1 MSKSYKKKYQTKS
14 PEEKKEAVQA
24 LTKKMEKNVEGYFRT
39 PGDLKEY
46 LTFMAKFYHYSP
58 SNISLIQSQFQGASA
73 VGSFSFWKEKGF
85 PVKKG
90 EKGIKILV
98 PNRTVAKFKDKD
110 GTWKSVTKA
119 SEQEK
124 KQIESKSV
132 EVKPGRLYFAIGHVF
147 DVSQTNAK
155 AEDLPRIFPN
165 RWLEGSVTDYQSLYK
180 GMEAIAEKNDV
191 KIIAPKSELGVVKGV
206 SYPVTK
212 EVALNPRNSELQN
225 VKTLLHEL
233 AHAKLHTAE
242 TRMNYTAPE
251 KEFQAEMTAYAVSS
265 YFGIDTGEY
274 SLGYLASWTQGKEMK
289 DKTKLLKEVHETS
302 IEFIET
308 IENTLEKEK
317 EKTNEKGVDNMSK
330 QVSEYERDNFEILT
344 GIQQDVQRN
353 INEKL
358 GLNFERQWENYEIQ
372 LSEDGRIIEGIYPN
386 MRLTVG
392 EMHAIV
398 NQYGTETEK
407 QSINKITKTLEF
419 FHEMDEYEY
428 PELVNK
434 EVLKTPIAKV
444 TSNSRGDMNVECL
457 SGRIEDK
464 RGLFNFDNAINQT
477 VNQINHSIAESHKD
491 IMTTR
496 NEEQD
501 GKNKEKEHVV
511 TVEILDKDIKDGEI
525 AKLHMVDAETK
536 EVYHMAIYDPGV
548 LDRDEFYNGERDVSN
563 IEHIFKG
570 DVYEKV
576 KDTLLDRNE
585 SQSFTVREEDML
597 IPLSELEQDDR
608 YAILFNTEKYE
619 AAKIKENER
628 QNENREQNESEKN
641 ILLVEYMSLSNTTQE
656 LVSVAELREQA
667 DKNRAFEPVEGAE
680 KLSDKEFIEAFN
692 EANQEKYAALNQNEI
707 SRPTMLVQW
716 SDNETFKN
724 NQLIPFGEANEKMA
738 EVISSIEKAREEAKE
753 RGQTIPYDQARYHIA
768 IPKEVDRE
776 FGRMELV
783 SMDRMNMG
791 DGDYKTPYEQVLN
804 EKRYLSDEVK
814 QALRDEVMNHRNN
827 KEIPMEKTQESTL
840 EKSKEIPNHLVTIEV
855 LANGVHDEEE
865 VARIHMMDAV
875 TKDIDYLSV
884 WNQDSTNREDL
895 SVFLME
901 KNGKRENYSLDNIL
915 KPDLYEKVQSS
926 IFDGRGNLS
935 FVVYEKDA
943 NMSLDELVKDERYGH
958 LVDKA
963 EAQKD
968 YSFNEKEVE
977 LYKEMKKEGY
987 APIVSLDQ
995 QIQPSKEKESTT
1007 LDKDLSRKFEA
1018 YRRSQYE
1025 ETPDNIDSI
1034 VTRVKAEERYYT
1046 TKYVSIDNE
1055 LVSQEHVVKLENQVD
1070 EKLGKEG
1077 ITVNQSTTSKET
1089 DFDKKFQPLNGKKTN
1104 DKEKDKEIDP
1114 GNVDQSKTTKKSGR
1128 KRETM
1133 EMER

>member
-24 LTKKMEKNVEGYFRT
+24 LTKKMEKSVEGYFRT

-132 EVKPGRLYFAIGHVF
+132 EVKPGRLYFAVGHVF

-180 GMEAIAEKNDV
+180 GMEAIAEKNGV
-191 KIIAPKSELGVVKGV
+191 KIIKPKQELGVAKGV
-206 SYPVTK
+206 SYTLTK

-242 TRMNYTAPE
+242 THMHYTAPE

-265 YFGIDTGEY
+265 YFGIDTSEY

-330 QVSEYERDNFEILT
+330 QVSDN
-344 GIQQDVQRN
+344 G
-353 INEKL
+353 
-358 GLNFERQWENYEIQ
+358 
-372 LSEDGRIIEGIYPN
+372 
-386 MRLTVG
+386 
-392 EMHAIV
+392 
-398 NQYGTETEK
+398 
-407 QSINKITKTLEF
+407 
-419 FHEMDEYEY
+419 
-428 PELVNK
+428 
-434 EVLKTPIAKV
+434 
-444 TSNSRGDMNVECL
+444 
-457 SGRIEDK
+457 
-464 RGLFNFDNAINQT
+464 
-477 VNQINHSIAESHKD
+477 
-491 IMTTR
+491 
-496 NEEQD
+496 
-501 GKNKEKEHVV
+501 KEHVV

-563 IEHIFKG
+563 IEDIFKG

-585 SQSFTVREEDML
+585 SQSFTVREEDLL

-619 AAKIKENER
+619 AAKIKENEK

-656 LVSVAELREQA
+656 LISVNDLREQA

-692 EANQEKYAALNQNEI
+692 EANQEKYAALNQDEI
-707 SRPTMLVQW
+707 NRPTMLVQW

-738 EVISSIEKAREEAKE
+738 EVISSIEKAREESRE
-753 RGQTIPYDQARYHIA
+753 RGETIPYDQARYHIA

-804 EKRYLSDEVK
+804 EKRHLSDEVK
-814 QALRDEVMNHRNN
+814 QALRDEVVNHRNN
-827 KEIPMEKTQESTL
+827 KEIPMEKVQENPL
-840 EKSKEIPNHLVTIEV
+840 EKSKETPNHLVTIEV
-855 LANGVHDEEE
+855 LANGIHDEEE

-875 TKDIDYLSV
+875 TKDINYLSV
-884 WNQDSTNREDL
+884 WNQDKTDRDDL
-895 SVFLME
+895 YVSLME
-901 KNGKRENYSLDNIL
+901 KNGKRENVYLDNIL

-943 NMSLDELVKDERYGH
+943 NMSLDEIVKDERYGL

-963 EAQKD
+963 EGQKD

-977 LYKEMKKEGY
+977 LYKEMKTDGY
-987 APIVSLDQ
+987 APIASLDQ
-995 QIQPSKEKESTT
+995 QIQPLKEKEPTT

-1055 LVSQEHVVKLENQVD
+1055 LVSQEHVVKLENRVD

-1077 ITVNQSTTSKET
+1077 ITVNQSTTSNEM
-1089 DFDKKFQPLNGKKTN
+1089 DVDKNFQPLNGKQTN
-1104 DKEKDKEIDP
+1104 NKEKEKEREPIDP
-1114 GNVDQSKTTKKSGR
+1114 GNVDQSKITKKSSR

>member
-24 LTKKMEKNVEGYFRT
+24 LTKKMEKSIEGYFRT
-39 PGDLKEY
+39 PGDMKDY
-46 LTFMAKFYHYSP
+46 LSFMAKFYHYSP
-58 SNISLIQSQFQGASA
+58 SNISLIQSQFEGARA

-85 PVKKG
+85 AVKKG
-90 EKGIKILV
+90 EKGIQILV
-98 PNRTVAKFKDKD
+98 PNRTVAKFKDKE
-110 GTWKSVTKA
+110 GTWKTVTKA
-119 SEQEK
+119 SEEEK

-132 EVKPGRLYFAIGHVF
+132 EVIPGRLYFAVGHVF
-147 DVSQTNAK
+147 DLSQTNAK

-165 RWLEGSVTDYQSLYK
+165 RWLDGSVTDYKSLYK
-180 GMEAIAEKNDV
+180 GMEAIAEKNGV
-191 KIIAPKSELGVVKGV
+191 KIIAPKAELGVAKGV
-206 SYPVTK
+206 SYTLTK

-242 TRMNYTAPE
+242 THMNYTAPE

-265 YFGIDTGEY
+265 YFGIDTSEY

-330 QVSEYERDNFEILT
+330 QVSDN
-344 GIQQDVQRN
+344 G
-353 INEKL
+353 
-358 GLNFERQWENYEIQ
+358 
-372 LSEDGRIIEGIYPN
+372 
-386 MRLTVG
+386 
-392 EMHAIV
+392 
-398 NQYGTETEK
+398 
-407 QSINKITKTLEF
+407 
-419 FHEMDEYEY
+419 
-428 PELVNK
+428 
-434 EVLKTPIAKV
+434 
-444 TSNSRGDMNVECL
+444 
-457 SGRIEDK
+457 
-464 RGLFNFDNAINQT
+464 
-477 VNQINHSIAESHKD
+477 
-491 IMTTR
+491 
-496 NEEQD
+496 
-501 GKNKEKEHVV
+501 KEHVV
-511 TVEILDKDIKDGEI
+511 TVEILDKDIKDGEF

-563 IEHIFKG
+563 IEHIFKA

-576 KDTLLDRNE
+576 KDTLLDGNE

-597 IPLSELEQDDR
+597 ISLSELEQDDR
-608 YAILFNTEKYE
+608 YAILFNKEKYE
-619 AAKIKENER
+619 AAKIKENEK
-628 QNENREQNESEKN
+628 QNENGEQNENEKN

-656 LVSVAELREQA
+656 LVSVTELREQA
-667 DKNRAFEPVEGAE
+667 DRNHAFEPVEGGE
-680 KLSDKEFIEAFN
+680 KLSDKEFIDAFN
-692 EANQEKYAALNQNEI
+692 EANQEKYAALNQDEI
-707 SRPTMLVQW
+707 NRPTMLVQW
-716 SDNETFKN
+716 SDNENIKN

-738 EVISSIEKAREEAKE
+738 EVISSIEKAREEARE
-753 RGQTIPYDQARYHIA
+753 RGEIIPYNQARYHIA
-768 IPKEVDRE
+768 IPKEVDRD

-783 SMDRMNMG
+783 SMDRLDMG

-814 QALRDEVMNHRNN
+814 QALRDEVVNHRNN
-827 KEIPMEKTQESTL
+827 KEIPMEKAQDSTL
-840 EKSKEIPNHLVTIEV
+840 ESLKESPNHLVTIEV
-855 LANGVHDEEE
+855 LAKDMQDEE
-865 VARIHMMDAV
+865 VARIHMMDGV
-875 TKDIDYLSV
+875 TKDINYLSV
-884 WNQDSTNREDL
+884 WNGDKTNPEDL
-895 SVFLME
+895 YVSLME
-901 KNGKRENYSLDNIL
+901 KNGERENVYLDNIL

-943 NMSLDELVKDERYGH
+943 NMSLDEIVKDERYGL

-977 LYKEMKKEGY
+977 LYKEMKTEGY
-987 APIVSLDQ
+987 APIASLDK
-995 QIQPSKEKESTT
+995 QIQPLKEKETT

-1070 EKLGKEG
+1070 ERLGKEG
-1077 ITVNQSTTSKET
+1077 ITINQSTSSKEM
-1089 DFDKKFQPLNGKKTN
+1089 DFDKKFQPLNGKQTN
-1104 DKEKDKEIDP
+1104 HKEKDKEPEP
-1114 GNVDQSKTTKKSGR
+1114 GNVEQSKATKKSSR
-1128 KRETM
+1128 KKETM

>member
-24 LTKKMEKNVEGYFRT
+24 LTKKMEKSVEGYFRT

-58 SNISLIQSQFQGASA
+58 SNISLIQSQFQGANA

-98 PNRTVAKFKDKD
+98 PNRTVAKSKDKE
-110 GTWKSVTKA
+110 GTWKTVTKA
-119 SEQEK
+119 NEEEK

-132 EVKPGRLYFAIGHVF
+132 EVMPVRLYFAVGHVF

-165 RWLEGSVTDYQSLYK
+165 RGLEGSVTDYKSLYK
-180 GMEAIAEKNDV
+180 GMEAIAEKNGV
-191 KIIAPKSELGVVKGV
+191 KIIAPKAELGVSKGV
-206 SYPVTK
+206 SYTLTK

-242 TRMNYTAPE
+242 THMNYTASE

-265 YFGIDTGEY
+265 YFGIDTSEY

-308 IENTLEKEK
+308 IESSLEKEK
-317 EKTNEKGVDNMSK
+317 
-330 QVSEYERDNFEILT
+330 
-344 GIQQDVQRN
+344 QQ
-353 INEKL
+353 INEK
-358 GLNFERQWENYEIQ
+358 E
-372 LSEDGRIIEGIYPN
+372 
-386 MRLTVG
+386 VG
-392 EMHAIV
+392 SMAKG
-398 NQYGTETEK
+398 NEK
-407 QSINKITKTLEF
+407 Q
-419 FHEMDEYEY
+419 D
-428 PELVNK
+428 
-434 EVLKTPIAKV
+434 
-444 TSNSRGDMNVECL
+444 
-457 SGRIEDK
+457 
-464 RGLFNFDNAINQT
+464 
-477 VNQINHSIAESHKD
+477 
-491 IMTTR
+491 
-496 NEEQD
+496 
-501 GKNKEKEHVV
+501 
-511 TVEILDKDIKDGEI
+511 
-525 AKLHMVDAETK
+525 
-536 EVYHMAIYDPGV
+536 
-548 LDRDEFYNGERDVSN
+548 
-563 IEHIFKG
+563 
-570 DVYEKV
+570 
-576 KDTLLDRNE
+576 
-585 SQSFTVREEDML
+585 
-597 IPLSELEQDDR
+597 
-608 YAILFNTEKYE
+608 
-619 AAKIKENER
+619 
-628 QNENREQNESEKN
+628 EKN
-641 ILLVEYMSLSNTTQE
+641 ILLVEFMSLSNTTQE
-656 LVSVAELREQA
+656 LVSVTELREQA
-667 DKNRAFEPVEGAE
+667 DRNRAFEPVEGAE
-680 KLSDKEFIEAFN
+680 KLSDKEFIDAFN

-707 SRPTMLVQW
+707 NRPTMLVQW
-716 SDNETFKN
+716 SENENFKGS
-724 NQLIPFGEANEKMA
+724 QLIPFGEANEKMA
-738 EVISSIEKAREEAKE
+738 EVIKNIEKAKEEARE
-753 RGQTIPYDQARYHIA
+753 RDEYVPYDKTRYHIA
-768 IPKEVDRE
+768 IPKEVDRD

-783 SMDRMNMG
+783 SMDRLDMG

-814 QALRDEVMNHRNN
+814 QALRDEVMNYRNN
-827 KEIPMEKTQESTL
+827 REIPMEKAQENPL
-840 EKSKEIPNHLVTIEV
+840 EKPKETPNHLVTIEV
-855 LANGVHDEEE
+855 LANSIQDEEQ
-865 VARIHMMDAV
+865 ARIHMMDAV
-875 TKDIDYLSV
+875 TKDINYLSV
-884 WNQDSTNREDL
+884 WNQDKTDRDDL
-895 SVFLME
+895 YVSLME
-901 KNGKRENYSLDNIL
+901 KNGKRENVYLDNIL

-943 NMSLDELVKDERYGH
+943 NMSLDEIVKDERYGL

-1055 LVSQEHVVKLENQVD
+1055 LVSQEHVIKLENQVD

-1077 ITVNQSTTSKET
+1077 ITVNQSTTSKEM
-1089 DFDKKFQPLNGKKTN
+1089 DFDKNIQPLNGKKTN
-1104 DKEKDKEIDP
+1104 EKEKEKEPDT
-1114 GNVDQSKTTKKSGR
+1114 GNSDQSKTTKKSSR

>member
-24 LTKKMEKNVEGYFRT
+24 LTKKMEKSVEGYFRT

-98 PNRTVAKFKDKD
+98 PNRTVAKFKDKE
-110 GTWKSVTKA
+110 GTWKTVTKA
-119 SEQEK
+119 NEEEK

-132 EVKPGRLYFAIGHVF
+132 EMMPGRLYFAVGHVF

-165 RWLEGSVTDYQSLYK
+165 RWLDGSVTDYKSLYK
-180 GMEAIAEKNDV
+180 GMEAIAEKNGV
-191 KIIAPKSELGVVKGV
+191 KIIQPKQELGGAKGV
-206 SYPVTK
+206 SYTLTK

-265 YFGIDTGEY
+265 YFGIDTSEY

-308 IENTLEKEK
+308 IENTSEKEK
-317 EKTNEKGVDNMSK
+317 E
-330 QVSEYERDNFEILT
+330 Q
-344 GIQQDVQRN
+344 
-353 INEKL
+353 INEKEVESMA
-358 GLNFERQWENYEIQ
+358 NKN
-372 LSEDGRIIEGIYPN
+372 
-386 MRLTVG
+386 
-392 EMHAIV
+392 
-398 NQYGTETEK
+398 EK
-407 QSINKITKTLEF
+407 Q
-419 FHEMDEYEY
+419 D
-428 PELVNK
+428 
-434 EVLKTPIAKV
+434 
-444 TSNSRGDMNVECL
+444 
-457 SGRIEDK
+457 
-464 RGLFNFDNAINQT
+464 
-477 VNQINHSIAESHKD
+477 
-491 IMTTR
+491 
-496 NEEQD
+496 
-501 GKNKEKEHVV
+501 
-511 TVEILDKDIKDGEI
+511 
-525 AKLHMVDAETK
+525 
-536 EVYHMAIYDPGV
+536 
-548 LDRDEFYNGERDVSN
+548 
-563 IEHIFKG
+563 
-570 DVYEKV
+570 
-576 KDTLLDRNE
+576 
-585 SQSFTVREEDML
+585 
-597 IPLSELEQDDR
+597 
-608 YAILFNTEKYE
+608 
-619 AAKIKENER
+619 
-628 QNENREQNESEKN
+628 EKN
-641 ILLVEYMSLSNTTQE
+641 ILLAEFMSLSNTTQE

-680 KLSDKEFIEAFN
+680 KLNDKEFIEAFN
-692 EANQEKYAALNQNEI
+692 EANQEKYAALNQDEI
-707 SRPTMLVQW
+707 TRPTMLIQW
-716 SDNETFKN
+716 SENENLKSN
-724 NQLIPFGEANEKMA
+724 KLIPFGEANEKMT
-738 EVISSIEKAREEAKE
+738 EIISNIEKSKEEARERDEYV
-753 RGQTIPYDQARYHIA
+753 PYDKTRYHIA
-768 IPKEVDRE
+768 IPKEVDRD

-783 SMDRMNMG
+783 SMDRLDMG

-804 EKRYLSDEVK
+804 EKRHLSDEVK
-814 QALRDEVMNHRNN
+814 QALRDEVVNHRNN
-827 KEIPMEKTQESTL
+827 KEIPMEKVQENPL
-840 EKSKEIPNHLVTIEV
+840 EKSKETPNHLVTIEV
-855 LANGVHDEEE
+855 LANGMQDEEL
-865 VARIHMMDAV
+865 ARIHMMDAV
-875 TKDIDYLSV
+875 TKDINYLSV
-884 WNQDSTNREDL
+884 WNQDKTDRDDL
-895 SVFLME
+895 YVSLME
-901 KNGKRENYSLDNIL
+901 KNGKRENVYLDNIL

-943 NMSLDELVKDERYGH
+943 NMSLDEIVKDERYGL

-963 EAQKD
+963 EGQKD

-995 QIQPSKEKESTT
+995 QIQPSKEKEPTT

-1077 ITVNQSTTSKET
+1077 ITMNQSTTSKEKK
-1089 DFDKKFQPLNGKKTN
+1089 FDKKFQPLNEKQMN
-1104 DKEKDKEIDP
+1104 NKEKEKEREPIDP
-1114 GNVDQSKTTKKSGR
+1114 GNVDQSKVTKKSSR
-1128 KRETM
+1128 KKETM

>member
-1 MSKSYKKKYQTKS
+1 
-14 PEEKKEAVQA
+14 
-24 LTKKMEKNVEGYFRT
+24 

-58 SNISLIQSQFQGASA
+58 SNISLIQSQFQGANA

-98 PNRTVAKFKDKD
+98 PNRTVAKFKDKE
-110 GTWKSVTKA
+110 GTWKTVTKA
-119 SEQEK
+119 NEEEK

-132 EVKPGRLYFAIGHVF
+132 EVMPGRLYFAVGHVF
-147 DVSQTNAK
+147 DLSQTNAK

-180 GMEAIAEKNDV
+180 GMETIAEKNGV
-191 KIIAPKSELGVVKGV
+191 KIIEPKQELGVAKGV
-206 SYPVTK
+206 SYTLTN

-242 TRMNYTAPE
+242 THMNYTAPE

-265 YFGIDTGEY
+265 YFGIDTSEY

-308 IENTLEKEK
+308 IENTLEKGKEQIHEK
-317 EKTNEKGVDNMSK
+317 EVESMANQNEK
-330 QVSEYERDNFEILT
+330 
-344 GIQQDVQRN
+344 QD
-353 INEKL
+353 
-358 GLNFERQWENYEIQ
+358 
-372 LSEDGRIIEGIYPN
+372 
-386 MRLTVG
+386 
-392 EMHAIV
+392 
-398 NQYGTETEK
+398 
-407 QSINKITKTLEF
+407 
-419 FHEMDEYEY
+419 
-428 PELVNK
+428 
-434 EVLKTPIAKV
+434 
-444 TSNSRGDMNVECL
+444 
-457 SGRIEDK
+457 
-464 RGLFNFDNAINQT
+464 
-477 VNQINHSIAESHKD
+477 
-491 IMTTR
+491 
-496 NEEQD
+496 
-501 GKNKEKEHVV
+501 
-511 TVEILDKDIKDGEI
+511 
-525 AKLHMVDAETK
+525 
-536 EVYHMAIYDPGV
+536 
-548 LDRDEFYNGERDVSN
+548 
-563 IEHIFKG
+563 
-570 DVYEKV
+570 
-576 KDTLLDRNE
+576 
-585 SQSFTVREEDML
+585 
-597 IPLSELEQDDR
+597 
-608 YAILFNTEKYE
+608 
-619 AAKIKENER
+619 
-628 QNENREQNESEKN
+628 EKN
-641 ILLVEYMSLSNTTQE
+641 ILLVEFMSLSNTTQE

-667 DKNRAFEPVEGAE
+667 DRNRAFEPVEGAE
-680 KLSDKEFIEAFN
+680 KLSDKEFIDAFN

-707 SRPTMLVQW
+707 NRPTMLVQW
-716 SDNETFKN
+716 SENENFKGS
-724 NQLIPFGEANEKMA
+724 QLIPFGEANEKMA
-738 EVISSIEKAREEAKE
+738 EVIKNIEKAKEEARE
-753 RGQTIPYDQARYHIA
+753 RDEYVPYDKTRYHIA
-768 IPKEVDRE
+768 IPKEVDRD

-783 SMDRMNMG
+783 SMDRLDMG

-814 QALRDEVMNHRNN
+814 QALRDEVMNYRNN
-827 KEIPMEKTQESTL
+827 KEIPMEKAQENPL
-840 EKSKEIPNHLVTIEV
+840 EKPKETPNHLVTIEV
-855 LANGVHDEEE
+855 LANGIHDEEE

-875 TKDIDYLSV
+875 TKDINYLSV
-884 WNQDSTNREDL
+884 WNQDKTDRDDL
-895 SVFLME
+895 YVSLME
-901 KNGKRENYSLDNIL
+901 KNGKRENVYLDNIL

-943 NMSLDELVKDERYGH
+943 NMSLDEIVKDERYGL

-963 EAQKD
+963 EGQKD

-977 LYKEMKKEGY
+977 LYKEMKTDGY
-987 APIVSLDQ
+987 APIASLDQ
-995 QIQPSKEKESTT
+995 QIQPLKEKEPTT

-1055 LVSQEHVVKLENQVD
+1055 LVSQEHVVKLENRVD

-1077 ITVNQSTTSKET
+1077 ITVNQSTTSNEM
-1089 DFDKKFQPLNGKKTN
+1089 DVDKNFQPLNGKQTN
-1104 DKEKDKEIDP
+1104 NKEKEKEREPIDP
-1114 GNVDQSKTTKKSGR
+1114 GNVDQSKITKKSSR

>member
-24 LTKKMEKNVEGYFRT
+24 LTKKMEKSVEGYFRT

-132 EVKPGRLYFAIGHVF
+132 EVKPGRLYFAVGHVF

-180 GMEAIAEKNDV
+180 GMEDIAEKNGV
-191 KIIAPKSELGVVKGV
+191 KIIAPKSELGVAKGV
-206 SYPVTK
+206 SYPLTK

-265 YFGIDTGEY
+265 YFGIDTSEY

-317 EKTNEKGVDNMSK
+317 E
-330 QVSEYERDNFEILT
+330 Q
-344 GIQQDVQRN
+344 
-353 INEKL
+353 INEKEVESMA
-358 GLNFERQWENYEIQ
+358 NKN
-372 LSEDGRIIEGIYPN
+372 
-386 MRLTVG
+386 
-392 EMHAIV
+392 
-398 NQYGTETEK
+398 EK
-407 QSINKITKTLEF
+407 Q
-419 FHEMDEYEY
+419 D
-428 PELVNK
+428 
-434 EVLKTPIAKV
+434 
-444 TSNSRGDMNVECL
+444 
-457 SGRIEDK
+457 
-464 RGLFNFDNAINQT
+464 
-477 VNQINHSIAESHKD
+477 
-491 IMTTR
+491 
-496 NEEQD
+496 
-501 GKNKEKEHVV
+501 
-511 TVEILDKDIKDGEI
+511 
-525 AKLHMVDAETK
+525 
-536 EVYHMAIYDPGV
+536 
-548 LDRDEFYNGERDVSN
+548 
-563 IEHIFKG
+563 
-570 DVYEKV
+570 
-576 KDTLLDRNE
+576 
-585 SQSFTVREEDML
+585 
-597 IPLSELEQDDR
+597 
-608 YAILFNTEKYE
+608 
-619 AAKIKENER
+619 
-628 QNENREQNESEKN
+628 EKN
-641 ILLVEYMSLSNTTQE
+641 ILLVEFMSLSNTTQE

-680 KLSDKEFIEAFN
+680 KLNDKEFIEAFN
-692 EANQEKYAALNQNEI
+692 EANQEKYAALNQDEI
-707 SRPTMLVQW
+707 TRPTMLIQW
-716 SDNETFKN
+716 SENENLKSN
-724 NQLIPFGEANEKMA
+724 KLIPFGEANEKMT
-738 EVISSIEKAREEAKE
+738 EIISNIEKSKEEARERDEYV
-753 RGQTIPYDQARYHIA
+753 PYDKTRYHIA
-768 IPKEVDRE
+768 IPKEVDRD

-783 SMDRMNMG
+783 SMDRLDMG

-804 EKRYLSDEVK
+804 EKRHLSDEVK
-814 QALRDEVMNHRNN
+814 QALRDEVVNHRNN
-827 KEIPMEKTQESTL
+827 KEIPMEKVQENPL
-840 EKSKEIPNHLVTIEV
+840 EKSKETPNHLVTIEV
-855 LANGVHDEEE
+855 LANGMRDEEL
-865 VARIHMMDAV
+865 ARIHMMDAV
-875 TKDIDYLSV
+875 TKDINYLSV
-884 WNQDSTNREDL
+884 WNQDKTDRDDL
-895 SVFLME
+895 YVSLME
-901 KNGKRENYSLDNIL
+901 KNGKRENVYLDNIL

-935 FVVYEKDA
+935 FVVYEKDV
-943 NMSLDELVKDERYGH
+943 NMSLDEIVKDERYGL

-1077 ITVNQSTTSKET
+1077 ITVNQSTTSKEM
-1089 DFDKKFQPLNGKKTN
+1089 DFDKNFQPLNGKKTN

-1114 GNVDQSKTTKKSGR
+1114 GNVEQSKATKKSGR
-1128 KRETM
+1128 KKETM

>member
-1 MSKSYKKKYQTKS
+1 MSNSYKKKYQTKS

-24 LTKKMEKNVEGYFRT
+24 LTKKMEKSVEGYFRT
-39 PGDLKEY
+39 PGDLKDY
-46 LTFMAKFYHYSP
+46 LTFMAKFYRYSP
-58 SNISLIQSQFQGASA
+58 SNISLIQSQFEGARA

-98 PNRTVAKFKDKD
+98 PNRTVAKFKDKE
-110 GTWKSVTKA
+110 GTWKTVTKA
-119 SEQEK
+119 SEEEK

-132 EVKPGRLYFAIGHVF
+132 EVIPGRLYFAVGHVF

-165 RWLEGSVTDYQSLYK
+165 RWLDGSVTDYKSLYK
-180 GMEAIAEKNDV
+180 GMEAIAEKNGV
-191 KIIAPKSELGVVKGV
+191 KIIAPKSELGVAKGV
-206 SYPVTK
+206 SYTLTK

-242 TRMNYTAPE
+242 THMNYTAPE
-251 KEFQAEMTAYAVSS
+251 KEFQAEMTAYTVSS
-265 YFGIDTGEY
+265 YFGIDTSEY

-308 IENTLEKEK
+308 IQNTLEKEK
-317 EKTNEKGVDNMSK
+317 EK
-330 QVSEYERDNFEILT
+330 
-344 GIQQDVQRN
+344 
-353 INEKL
+353 INEK
-358 GLNFERQWENYEIQ
+358 EV
-372 LSEDGRIIEGIYPN
+372 EGMAN
-386 MRLTVG
+386 R
-392 EMHAIV
+392 
-398 NQYGTETEK
+398 NEK
-407 QSINKITKTLEF
+407 Q
-419 FHEMDEYEY
+419 D
-428 PELVNK
+428 
-434 EVLKTPIAKV
+434 
-444 TSNSRGDMNVECL
+444 
-457 SGRIEDK
+457 
-464 RGLFNFDNAINQT
+464 
-477 VNQINHSIAESHKD
+477 
-491 IMTTR
+491 
-496 NEEQD
+496 
-501 GKNKEKEHVV
+501 
-511 TVEILDKDIKDGEI
+511 
-525 AKLHMVDAETK
+525 
-536 EVYHMAIYDPGV
+536 
-548 LDRDEFYNGERDVSN
+548 
-563 IEHIFKG
+563 
-570 DVYEKV
+570 
-576 KDTLLDRNE
+576 
-585 SQSFTVREEDML
+585 
-597 IPLSELEQDDR
+597 
-608 YAILFNTEKYE
+608 
-619 AAKIKENER
+619 
-628 QNENREQNESEKN
+628 EKN

-656 LVSVAELREQA
+656 LVSFTELREQA
-667 DKNRAFEPVEGAE
+667 DRNRAFEPVEGAG
-680 KLSDKEFIEAFN
+680 KLSDKEFIDAFN

-707 SRPTMLVQW
+707 NRPTMLVQW
-716 SDNETFKN
+716 SDNENFKN

-738 EVISSIEKAREEAKE
+738 EAISSIEKAREEARE

-768 IPKEVDRE
+768 IPKEVDRD
-776 FGRMELV
+776 FGRMEFV
-783 SMDRMNMG
+783 SMDRFNMG

-814 QALRDEVMNHRNN
+814 QALQDEVVNHRNN
-827 KEIPMEKTQESTL
+827 KEIPMEKAQENPL
-840 EKSKEIPNHLVTIEV
+840 EKSKETPNHLVTIEV
-855 LANGVHDEEE
+855 LANGLHDEEE

-943 NMSLDELVKDERYGH
+943 NMSLDEIVKDERYGH

-995 QIQPSKEKESTT
+995 QIQLSKEKESTT

-1055 LVSQEHVVKLENQVD
+1055 LVSQEHIVKLENQVD

-1077 ITVNQSTTSKET
+1077 ITVNQSTTSKEM
-1089 DFDKKFQPLNGKKTN
+1089 DIDKKFQPLNGKQTN
-1104 DKEKDKEIDP
+1104 HKEKDKEP
-1114 GNVDQSKTTKKSGR
+1114 ESGNVEQSKATKKSGR
-1128 KRETM
+1128 KKETM

>member
-1 MSKSYKKKYQTKS
+1 M
-14 PEEKKEAVQA
+14 
-24 LTKKMEKNVEGYFRT
+24 
-39 PGDLKEY
+39 
-46 LTFMAKFYHYSP
+46 
-58 SNISLIQSQFQGASA
+58 
-73 VGSFSFWKEKGF
+73 
-85 PVKKG
+85 
-90 EKGIKILV
+90 
-98 PNRTVAKFKDKD
+98 
-110 GTWKSVTKA
+110 
-119 SEQEK
+119 
-124 KQIESKSV
+124 
-132 EVKPGRLYFAIGHVF
+132 KPGRLYFAVGHVF

-165 RWLEGSVTDYQSLYK
+165 RWLDGSVTDYKSLYK
-180 GMEAIAEKNDV
+180 GMEAIAEKNGV
-191 KIIAPKSELGVVKGV
+191 KIIEPKQELGVAKGV
-206 SYPVTK
+206 SYTLTK

-242 TRMNYTAPE
+242 THMHYTAPE

-265 YFGIDTGEY
+265 YFGIDTSEY

-330 QVSEYERDNFEILT
+330 QVSDN
-344 GIQQDVQRN
+344 
-353 INEKL
+353 
-358 GLNFERQWENYEIQ
+358 
-372 LSEDGRIIEGIYPN
+372 
-386 MRLTVG
+386 
-392 EMHAIV
+392 
-398 NQYGTETEK
+398 
-407 QSINKITKTLEF
+407 
-419 FHEMDEYEY
+419 
-428 PELVNK
+428 
-434 EVLKTPIAKV
+434 
-444 TSNSRGDMNVECL
+444 
-457 SGRIEDK
+457 
-464 RGLFNFDNAINQT
+464 
-477 VNQINHSIAESHKD
+477 
-491 IMTTR
+491 
-496 NEEQD
+496 
-501 GKNKEKEHVV
+501 EKEHVV

-563 IEHIFKG
+563 IEDIFKG

-585 SQSFTVREEDML
+585 SQSFTVREEDLL

-619 AAKIKENER
+619 VAKIKENEK

-641 ILLVEYMSLSNTTQE
+641 ILLVEYMSLSKTTQE
-656 LVSVAELREQA
+656 LISVNDLREQA

-692 EANQEKYAALNQNEI
+692 EANQEKYAALNQDEI
-707 SRPTMLVQW
+707 NRPTMLVQW

-738 EVISSIEKAREEAKE
+738 EVISSIEKAREEARE
-753 RGQTIPYDQARYHIA
+753 RGETIPYDQARYHIA
-768 IPKEVDRE
+768 IPKEVDRD

-804 EKRYLSDEVK
+804 EKRHLSDEVK
-814 QALRDEVMNHRNN
+814 QALRDEVVNHRNN
-827 KEIPMEKTQESTL
+827 KEIPMEKVQENPL
-840 EKSKEIPNHLVTIEV
+840 EKSRETPNHLVTIEV
-855 LANGVHDEEE
+855 LANGIHDEEE

-901 KNGKRENYSLDNIL
+901 KNGKREDYPLDNIL

-987 APIVSLDQ
+987 APIASLDQ
-995 QIQPSKEKESTT
+995 QIQPLKEKEPTT

-1055 LVSQEHVVKLENQVD
+1055 LVSQEHVVKLENRVD

-1077 ITVNQSTTSKET
+1077 ITVNQSTTSKEM
-1089 DFDKKFQPLNGKKTN
+1089 DVDKKFQPVNGKQTN
-1104 DKEKDKEIDP
+1104 NKEKDKEIDP

>member
-24 LTKKMEKNVEGYFRT
+24 LTKKMEKSIEGYFRT
-39 PGDLKEY
+39 PGDLKDY
-46 LTFMAKFYHYSP
+46 LSFMAKFYHYSP
-58 SNISLIQSQFQGASA
+58 SNISLIQSQFEGARA

-85 PVKKG
+85 PVKKS

-98 PNRTVAKFKDKD
+98 PNRTIAKFKDKE
-110 GTWKSVTKA
+110 GSWKTVTKA
-119 SEQEK
+119 NEEEK

-132 EVKPGRLYFAIGHVF
+132 EVIPGRLYFAVGHVF
-147 DVSQTNAK
+147 DLSQTNAK

-180 GMEAIAEKNDV
+180 GMEAIAEKNGV
-191 KIIAPKSELGVVKGV
+191 KIIKPKQELGVAKGV
-206 SYPVTK
+206 SYTLTK

-242 TRMNYTAPE
+242 THMNYTAPE

-265 YFGIDTGEY
+265 YFGIDTSEY

-289 DKTKLLKEVHETS
+289 DKTKWLKEVHETS

-308 IENTLEKEK
+308 IENTLVKEK
-317 EKTNEKGVDNMSK
+317 EKTNDKGVDNMSK
-330 QVSEYERDNFEILT
+330 QVSDN
-344 GIQQDVQRN
+344 G
-353 INEKL
+353 
-358 GLNFERQWENYEIQ
+358 
-372 LSEDGRIIEGIYPN
+372 
-386 MRLTVG
+386 
-392 EMHAIV
+392 
-398 NQYGTETEK
+398 
-407 QSINKITKTLEF
+407 
-419 FHEMDEYEY
+419 
-428 PELVNK
+428 
-434 EVLKTPIAKV
+434 
-444 TSNSRGDMNVECL
+444 
-457 SGRIEDK
+457 
-464 RGLFNFDNAINQT
+464 
-477 VNQINHSIAESHKD
+477 
-491 IMTTR
+491 
-496 NEEQD
+496 
-501 GKNKEKEHVV
+501 KEHVV

-536 EVYHMAIYDPGV
+536 EIYHMAIYDPGV

-563 IEHIFKG
+563 IEDIFKG

-619 AAKIKENER
+619 AAKIKENEM

-656 LVSVAELREQA
+656 LVSVNHLREQA

-692 EANQEKYAALNQNEI
+692 EANQEKYAALNQDEI
-707 SRPTMLVQW
+707 NRPTMLVQW

-738 EVISSIEKAREEAKE
+738 EVITSIEKAREEARE
-753 RGQTIPYDQARYHIA
+753 RRETIPYDQARYHIA
-768 IPKEVDRE
+768 IPKEVDRD
-776 FGRMELV
+776 FGRMELI

-804 EKRYLSDEVK
+804 EKRHLSDEVK
-814 QALRDEVMNHRNN
+814 QALRDEVVNHRNN
-827 KEIPMEKTQESTL
+827 KEIPMEKAQESTL
-840 EKSKEIPNHLVTIEV
+840 ETSKETPNHLVTIEV
-855 LANGVHDEEE
+855 LANGLHDEEE

-901 KNGKRENYSLDNIL
+901 KNGKREDYSLDNIL

-1077 ITVNQSTTSKET
+1077 ITVNQSTTSKEM
-1089 DFDKKFQPLNGKKTN
+1089 DFDKNFQPLNGKQTN
-1104 DKEKDKEIDP
+1104 NKEKDKEIDP
-1114 GNVDQSKTTKKSGR
+1114 GNVDQSKSTKKSGR
-1128 KRETM
+1128 KKETM

>member
-24 LTKKMEKNVEGYFRT
+24 LTKKMEKSVDGYFRT

-46 LTFMAKFYHYSP
+46 LSFMAKFYHYSP
-58 SNISLIQSQFQGASA
+58 SNISLIQSQFEGATA

-90 EKGIKILV
+90 EKGIQILV
-98 PNRTVAKFKDKD
+98 PNRTVAKFKDKE
-110 GTWKSVTKA
+110 GTWKTVTKA
-119 SEQEK
+119 SEEEK

-132 EVKPGRLYFAIGHVF
+132 EVIPGRLYFAIGHVF
-147 DVSQTNAK
+147 DVSQTSATAK
-155 AEDLPRIFPN
+155 DLPRIFPN
-165 RWLEGSVTDYQSLYK
+165 RWLEGSVTDYKSLYK
-180 GMEAIAEKNDV
+180 GMEAIAEKNGI
-191 KIIAPKSELGVVKGV
+191 KIIEPKQELGVAKGV
-206 SYPVTK
+206 SYTLTK

-242 TRMNYTAPE
+242 THMNYTAPE

-265 YFGIDTGEY
+265 YFGIDTSEY

-407 QSINKITKTLEF
+407 QSINKITKNLEF

-464 RGLFNFDNAINQT
+464 RGLFKFDNAISQT
-477 VNQINHSIAESHKD
+477 VNQINHSISESHND

-496 NEEQD
+496 NEKQD
-501 GKNKEKEHVV
+501 
-511 TVEILDKDIKDGEI
+511 
-525 AKLHMVDAETK
+525 
-536 EVYHMAIYDPGV
+536 
-548 LDRDEFYNGERDVSN
+548 
-563 IEHIFKG
+563 
-570 DVYEKV
+570 
-576 KDTLLDRNE
+576 
-585 SQSFTVREEDML
+585 
-597 IPLSELEQDDR
+597 
-608 YAILFNTEKYE
+608 
-619 AAKIKENER
+619 
-628 QNENREQNESEKN
+628 EKN

-656 LVSVAELREQA
+656 LVSVNQLREQA
-667 DKNRAFEPVEGAE
+667 DRNRAFEPVKDAE
-680 KLSDKEFIEAFN
+680 KLSDKEFIYAFN

-707 SRPTMLVQW
+707 NRPTMLVQW
-716 SDNETFKN
+716 SDNENFKS

-768 IPKEVDRE
+768 IPKEVDRD

-814 QALRDEVMNHRNN
+814 QALRDEVVNYRNN
-827 KEIPMEKTQESTL
+827 KEIPMEKTHENTL
-840 EKSKEIPNHLVTIEV
+840 ESLKDAPTHLVTIEV
-855 LANGVHDEEE
+855 LAKDMQDEE
-865 VARIHMMDAV
+865 VARIHMMDGV
-875 TKDIDYLSV
+875 TKDINYLSV
-884 WNQDSTNREDL
+884 WNGDKTNPEDL
-895 SVFLME
+895 YVSLME
-901 KNGKRENYSLDNIL
+901 KNGERENVYLDNIL
-915 KPDLYEKVQSS
+915 KSNLYEKVQDS
-926 IFDGRGNLS
+926 IFDGKGNQS
-935 FVVYEKDA
+935 FVIHEKDA
-943 NMSLDELVKDERYGH
+943 NMSLDEIVKDERYGI

-963 EAQKD
+963 EEQKD
-968 YSFNEKEVE
+968 SSFSEKEVE

-987 APIVSLDQ
+987 APIASLDQ

-1055 LVSQEHVVKLENQVD
+1055 LVSQEHIVKLENQVD

-1077 ITVNQSTTSKET
+1077 ITVNQSTTSKEM
-1089 DFDKKFQPLNGKKTN
+1089 DIDKKFQPLNGKQTN
-1104 DKEKDKEIDP
+1104 HKEKDKNPES
-1114 GNVDQSKTTKKSGR
+1114 GNVDQSKATKKSGR
-1128 KRETM
+1128 KKETM

>member
-1 MSKSYKKKYQTKS
+1 
-14 PEEKKEAVQA
+14 
-24 LTKKMEKNVEGYFRT
+24 
-39 PGDLKEY
+39 
-46 LTFMAKFYHYSP
+46 
-58 SNISLIQSQFQGASA
+58 
-73 VGSFSFWKEKGF
+73 
-85 PVKKG
+85 
-90 EKGIKILV
+90 
-98 PNRTVAKFKDKD
+98 
-110 GTWKSVTKA
+110 
-119 SEQEK
+119 
-124 KQIESKSV
+124 
-132 EVKPGRLYFAIGHVF
+132 GRLYFAIGHVF

-180 GMEAIAEKNDV
+180 GMEAIAENNDV
-191 KIIAPKSELGVVKGV
+191 KIIAPKSELGVAKGV
-206 SYPVTK
+206 SYPLTK

-242 TRMNYTAPE
+242 TRMHYTAPE

-265 YFGIDTGEY
+265 YFGIDTSEY

-308 IENTLEKEK
+308 IENTLEKER

-330 QVSEYERDNFEILT
+330 QVSDN
-344 GIQQDVQRN
+344 
-353 INEKL
+353 
-358 GLNFERQWENYEIQ
+358 
-372 LSEDGRIIEGIYPN
+372 
-386 MRLTVG
+386 
-392 EMHAIV
+392 
-398 NQYGTETEK
+398 
-407 QSINKITKTLEF
+407 
-419 FHEMDEYEY
+419 
-428 PELVNK
+428 
-434 EVLKTPIAKV
+434 
-444 TSNSRGDMNVECL
+444 
-457 SGRIEDK
+457 
-464 RGLFNFDNAINQT
+464 
-477 VNQINHSIAESHKD
+477 
-491 IMTTR
+491 
-496 NEEQD
+496 
-501 GKNKEKEHVV
+501 EKEHVV

-563 IEHIFKG
+563 IEDIFKG

-585 SQSFTVREEDML
+585 SQSFTVREEDLL

-619 AAKIKENER
+619 AAKIKENEK

-667 DKNRAFEPVEGAE
+667 DRNRAFEPVEGSE

-692 EANQEKYAALNQNEI
+692 EANQEKYAALNQDEI
-707 SRPTMLVQW
+707 NRPTMLVQW

-738 EVISSIEKAREEAKE
+738 EVIASIEKAREEARE
-753 RGQTIPYDQARYHIA
+753 RGETIPYDQARYHIA

-791 DGDYKTPYEQVLN
+791 DGDYKTPYEQVFN
-804 EKRYLSDEVK
+804 EKRHLSDEVK
-814 QALRDEVMNHRNN
+814 QALRDEVVNHRNN
-827 KEIPMEKTQESTL
+827 KEIPMEKVQENPL
-840 EKSKEIPNHLVTIEV
+840 EKSKETPNHLVTIEV

-901 KNGKRENYSLDNIL
+901 KNGKREDYPLDNIL

-968 YSFNEKEVE
+968 YSFNKKEVE

-995 QIQPSKEKESTT
+995 QIQLSKEKESTT

-1077 ITVNQSTTSKET
+1077 ITVNQSTTSKEM
-1089 DFDKKFQPLNGKKTN
+1089 DFDKNFQPLNGKKTN

-1114 GNVDQSKTTKKSGR
+1114 GNVEQSKATKKSGR
-1128 KRETM
+1128 KKETM

>member
-1 MSKSYKKKYQTKS
+1 
-14 PEEKKEAVQA
+14 
-24 LTKKMEKNVEGYFRT
+24 
-39 PGDLKEY
+39 
-46 LTFMAKFYHYSP
+46 
-58 SNISLIQSQFQGASA
+58 
-73 VGSFSFWKEKGF
+73 
-85 PVKKG
+85 KKG

-98 PNRTVAKFKDKD
+98 PNRTVARFKDKD

-132 EVKPGRLYFAIGHVF
+132 EVKPGRLYFAVGHVF

-165 RWLEGSVTDYQSLYK
+165 RWLDGSVTDYKSLYK
-180 GMEAIAEKNDV
+180 GMEAIAEKNGV
-191 KIIAPKSELGVVKGV
+191 KIIEPKQELGVAKGV
-206 SYPVTK
+206 SYTLTK

-242 TRMNYTAPE
+242 THMHYTAPE

-265 YFGIDTGEY
+265 YFGIDTSEY

-330 QVSEYERDNFEILT
+330 QVSDN
-344 GIQQDVQRN
+344 
-353 INEKL
+353 
-358 GLNFERQWENYEIQ
+358 
-372 LSEDGRIIEGIYPN
+372 
-386 MRLTVG
+386 
-392 EMHAIV
+392 
-398 NQYGTETEK
+398 
-407 QSINKITKTLEF
+407 
-419 FHEMDEYEY
+419 
-428 PELVNK
+428 
-434 EVLKTPIAKV
+434 
-444 TSNSRGDMNVECL
+444 
-457 SGRIEDK
+457 
-464 RGLFNFDNAINQT
+464 
-477 VNQINHSIAESHKD
+477 
-491 IMTTR
+491 
-496 NEEQD
+496 
-501 GKNKEKEHVV
+501 EKEHVV

-563 IEHIFKG
+563 IEDIFKG

-585 SQSFTVREEDML
+585 SQSFTVREEDLL

-619 AAKIKENER
+619 VAKIKENEK

-641 ILLVEYMSLSNTTQE
+641 ILLVEYMSLSKTTQE
-656 LVSVAELREQA
+656 LISVNDLREQA

-692 EANQEKYAALNQNEI
+692 EANQEKYAALNQDEI
-707 SRPTMLVQW
+707 NRPTMLVQW

-738 EVISSIEKAREEAKE
+738 EVISSIEKAREEARE
-753 RGQTIPYDQARYHIA
+753 RGETIPYDQARYHIA

-804 EKRYLSDEVK
+804 EKRHLSDEVK
-814 QALRDEVMNHRNN
+814 QALRDEVVNHRNN
-827 KEIPMEKTQESTL
+827 KEIPMEKVQENPL
-840 EKSKEIPNHLVTIEV
+840 EKSKETPNHLVTIEV
-855 LANGVHDEEE
+855 LANGIHDEEE

-901 KNGKRENYSLDNIL
+901 KNGKREDYPLDNIL

-987 APIVSLDQ
+987 APIASLDQ
-995 QIQPSKEKESTT
+995 QIQPLKEKEPTT

-1055 LVSQEHVVKLENQVD
+1055 LVSQEHVVKLENRVD

-1077 ITVNQSTTSKET
+1077 ITVNQSTTSKEM
-1089 DFDKKFQPLNGKKTN
+1089 DVDKKFQPLNGKQTN
-1104 DKEKDKEIDP
+1104 NKEKDKEIDP

-1128 KRETM
+1128 RRETL

>member
-1 MSKSYKKKYQTKS
+1 MSNSYKKKYQTKS

-24 LTKKMEKNVEGYFRT
+24 LTKKMEKSVEGYFRT
-39 PGDLKEY
+39 PGDLKDY
-46 LTFMAKFYHYSP
+46 LTFMAKFYRYSS
-58 SNISLIQSQFQGASA
+58 SNISLIQSQFEGARA

-98 PNRTVAKFKDKD
+98 PNRTVAKFKDKE
-110 GTWKSVTKA
+110 GTWKTVTKA
-119 SEQEK
+119 SEEEK

-132 EVKPGRLYFAIGHVF
+132 EVIPGRLYFAVGHVF

-165 RWLEGSVTDYQSLYK
+165 RWLDGSVTDYKSLYK
-180 GMEAIAEKNDV
+180 GMEAIAEKNGV
-191 KIIAPKSELGVVKGV
+191 KIIEPKQELGVAKGV
-206 SYPVTK
+206 SYTLTK

-225 VKTLLHEL
+225 VKTFLHEL

-242 TRMNYTAPE
+242 THMNYTAPE

-265 YFGIDTGEY
+265 YFGIDTSEY

-330 QVSEYERDNFEILT
+330 QVSDN
-344 GIQQDVQRN
+344 G
-353 INEKL
+353 
-358 GLNFERQWENYEIQ
+358 
-372 LSEDGRIIEGIYPN
+372 
-386 MRLTVG
+386 
-392 EMHAIV
+392 
-398 NQYGTETEK
+398 
-407 QSINKITKTLEF
+407 
-419 FHEMDEYEY
+419 
-428 PELVNK
+428 
-434 EVLKTPIAKV
+434 
-444 TSNSRGDMNVECL
+444 
-457 SGRIEDK
+457 
-464 RGLFNFDNAINQT
+464 
-477 VNQINHSIAESHKD
+477 
-491 IMTTR
+491 
-496 NEEQD
+496 
-501 GKNKEKEHVV
+501 KEHVV

-576 KDTLLDRNE
+576 KDTLLDGNE

-597 IPLSELEQDDR
+597 INLSELEQDDR

-619 AAKIKENER
+619 AAKIKENEK
-628 QNENREQNESEKN
+628 QNENGEQNESEKN

-656 LVSVAELREQA
+656 LVSVNHLREQA

-680 KLSDKEFIEAFN
+680 KLNDKEFIEAFN
-692 EANQEKYAALNQNEI
+692 EANQEKYAALNQDEI
-707 SRPTMLVQW
+707 NRPTMLVQW

-768 IPKEVDRE
+768 IPKEVDRD

-783 SMDRMNMG
+783 SMDRFNMG

-814 QALRDEVMNHRNN
+814 QALRDEVVNHRNN
-827 KEIPMEKTQESTL
+827 KEIPMEKVQENTL
-840 EKSKEIPNHLVTIEV
+840 EKSKETPNHLVTIEV
-855 LANGVHDEEE
+855 LANGLHDEEE

-963 EAQKD
+963 EGQKD

-1055 LVSQEHVVKLENQVD
+1055 LVSQEHIVKLENQVD

-1077 ITVNQSTTSKET
+1077 ITVNQSTTSKEI
-1089 DFDKKFQPLNGKKTN
+1089 DVDKKFQPLNGKQTN
-1104 DKEKDKEIDP
+1104 NKEKDKEPDP
-1114 GNVDQSKTTKKSGR
+1114 GNVEQSKATKKSSR
-1128 KRETM
+1128 KKETM

>member
-24 LTKKMEKNVEGYFRT
+24 LTKKMEKSVEGYFRT
-39 PGDLKEY
+39 PEDLKEY

-98 PNRTVAKFKDKD
+98 PNRTVAKFKDKE
-110 GTWKSVTKA
+110 GSWKTVTKA
-119 SEQEK
+119 SEEEK

-132 EVKPGRLYFAIGHVF
+132 EVMPGRLYFAVGHVF
-147 DVSQTNAK
+147 DLSQTNAK

-180 GMEAIAEKNDV
+180 GMEAIAEKNGV
-191 KIIAPKSELGVVKGV
+191 KIIDPKQELGVAKGV
-206 SYPVTK
+206 SYTLTK

-242 TRMNYTAPE
+242 THMNYTAPE

-265 YFGIDTGEY
+265 YFGIDTSEY

-317 EKTNEKGVDNMSK
+317 E
-330 QVSEYERDNFEILT
+330 L
-344 GIQQDVQRN
+344 
-353 INEKL
+353 INEKEVESMA
-358 GLNFERQWENYEIQ
+358 NKN
-372 LSEDGRIIEGIYPN
+372 
-386 MRLTVG
+386 
-392 EMHAIV
+392 
-398 NQYGTETEK
+398 EK
-407 QSINKITKTLEF
+407 Q
-419 FHEMDEYEY
+419 D
-428 PELVNK
+428 
-434 EVLKTPIAKV
+434 
-444 TSNSRGDMNVECL
+444 
-457 SGRIEDK
+457 
-464 RGLFNFDNAINQT
+464 
-477 VNQINHSIAESHKD
+477 
-491 IMTTR
+491 
-496 NEEQD
+496 
-501 GKNKEKEHVV
+501 
-511 TVEILDKDIKDGEI
+511 
-525 AKLHMVDAETK
+525 
-536 EVYHMAIYDPGV
+536 
-548 LDRDEFYNGERDVSN
+548 
-563 IEHIFKG
+563 
-570 DVYEKV
+570 
-576 KDTLLDRNE
+576 
-585 SQSFTVREEDML
+585 
-597 IPLSELEQDDR
+597 
-608 YAILFNTEKYE
+608 
-619 AAKIKENER
+619 
-628 QNENREQNESEKN
+628 EKN
-641 ILLVEYMSLSNTTQE
+641 ILLVEFMSLSNTTQE

-667 DKNRAFEPVEGAE
+667 DRNHAFEPVIDAE
-680 KLSDKEFIEAFN
+680 KLSDKEFIDAFN

-707 SRPTMLVQW
+707 NRPTMLVQW
-716 SDNETFKN
+716 SENENFKGS
-724 NQLIPFGEANEKMA
+724 QLIPFGEANEKMA
-738 EVISSIEKAREEAKE
+738 EVITNIEKAKEEARE
-753 RGQTIPYDQARYHIA
+753 RDEYVPYDKTRYHIV
-768 IPKEVDRE
+768 IPKEVDRD

-783 SMDRMNMG
+783 SMDRLDMG

-814 QALRDEVMNHRNN
+814 QALRDEVVNYRNN
-827 KEIPMEKTQESTL
+827 QEMPMEKAQESTL
-840 EKSKEIPNHLVTIEV
+840 EKSKETPNHLVTIEV
-855 LANGVHDEEE
+855 LANSIQDEEQ
-865 VARIHMMDAV
+865 ARIHMMDAV
-875 TKDIDYLSV
+875 TKDINYLSV
-884 WNQDSTNREDL
+884 WNQEKTDRDDL
-895 SVFLME
+895 YVSLME
-901 KNGKRENYSLDNIL
+901 KNGKRENVYLDNIL

-943 NMSLDELVKDERYGH
+943 NMSLDEIVKDERYGL

-963 EAQKD
+963 EGQKD

-995 QIQPSKEKESTT
+995 QIQPSKEKEPTT

-1077 ITVNQSTTSKET
+1077 ITMNQSTTSKEME
-1089 DFDKKFQPLNGKKTN
+1089 FDKKFQPLNGKQMN
-1104 DKEKDKEIDP
+1104 NKEKEKEREPIDP
-1114 GNVDQSKTTKKSGR
+1114 GNVDQSKITKKSSR

>member
-24 LTKKMEKNVEGYFRT
+24 LTKKMEKSVEGYFRT

-58 SNISLIQSQFQGASA
+58 SNISLIQSQFQGANA

-132 EVKPGRLYFAIGHVF
+132 EMIPGRLYFAVGNVF

-165 RWLEGSVTDYQSLYK
+165 RWLYGSVTDYKSLYK
-180 GMEAIAEKNDV
+180 GMEAIAEKNGV
-191 KIIAPKSELGVVKGV
+191 KIIEPKQELGVAKGV
-206 SYPVTK
+206 SYTLTK

-242 TRMNYTAPE
+242 THMNYTAPE

-265 YFGIDTGEY
+265 YFGIDTSEY

-317 EKTNEKGVDNMSK
+317 EQIDEKEVGSMANQNEK
-330 QVSEYERDNFEILT
+330 
-344 GIQQDVQRN
+344 QD
-353 INEKL
+353 
-358 GLNFERQWENYEIQ
+358 
-372 LSEDGRIIEGIYPN
+372 
-386 MRLTVG
+386 
-392 EMHAIV
+392 
-398 NQYGTETEK
+398 
-407 QSINKITKTLEF
+407 
-419 FHEMDEYEY
+419 
-428 PELVNK
+428 
-434 EVLKTPIAKV
+434 
-444 TSNSRGDMNVECL
+444 
-457 SGRIEDK
+457 
-464 RGLFNFDNAINQT
+464 
-477 VNQINHSIAESHKD
+477 
-491 IMTTR
+491 
-496 NEEQD
+496 
-501 GKNKEKEHVV
+501 
-511 TVEILDKDIKDGEI
+511 
-525 AKLHMVDAETK
+525 
-536 EVYHMAIYDPGV
+536 
-548 LDRDEFYNGERDVSN
+548 
-563 IEHIFKG
+563 
-570 DVYEKV
+570 
-576 KDTLLDRNE
+576 
-585 SQSFTVREEDML
+585 
-597 IPLSELEQDDR
+597 
-608 YAILFNTEKYE
+608 
-619 AAKIKENER
+619 
-628 QNENREQNESEKN
+628 EKN
-641 ILLVEYMSLSNTTQE
+641 ILLVEFMSLSNTTQE

-667 DKNRAFEPVEGAE
+667 DKNREFEPVEGGE
-680 KLSDKEFIEAFN
+680 KLSDKEFIDAFN
-692 EANQEKYAALNQNEI
+692 VANQEKYAALNQDEI
-707 SRPTMLVQW
+707 TRPTMLIQW
-716 SDNETFKN
+716 SENENFKGS
-724 NQLIPFGEANEKMA
+724 QLIPFGEANEKMA
-738 EVISSIEKAREEAKE
+738 EVIKNIEKAKEEARE
-753 RGQTIPYDQARYHIA
+753 RDEYVPYDKTRYHIA
-768 IPKEVDRE
+768 IPKEVDRD

-783 SMDRMNMG
+783 SMDRLDMG

-814 QALRDEVMNHRNN
+814 QALRDEVINYRNN
-827 KEIPMEKTQESTL
+827 KEIPMEKAQENPL
-840 EKSKEIPNHLVTIEV
+840 EKPKETPNHLVTIEV
-855 LANGVHDEEE
+855 LANGMQDEEL
-865 VARIHMMDAV
+865 ARIHMMDAV
-875 TKDIDYLSV
+875 TKDINYLSV
-884 WNQDSTNREDL
+884 WNQDKTDRDDL
-895 SVFLME
+895 YVSLME
-901 KNGKRENYSLDNIL
+901 KNGKRENVYLDNIL

-958 LVDKA
+958 LVDKV

-995 QIQPSKEKESTT
+995 QIQPTKEKESTT

-1055 LVSQEHVVKLENQVD
+1055 LVSQEHVVKLENRVD
-1070 EKLGKEG
+1070 EKLGEEG
-1077 ITVNQSTTSKET
+1077 ITVNQSTTSKEM
-1089 DFDKKFQPLNGKKTN
+1089 DFDKNFQQLNGKKAN

>member
-24 LTKKMEKNVEGYFRT
+24 LTKKMEKSVEGYFRT

-132 EVKPGRLYFAIGHVF
+132 EVKPGRLYFAVGHVF

-165 RWLEGSVTDYQSLYK
+165 RWLDGSVTDYKSLYK
-180 GMEAIAEKNDV
+180 GMEAIAEKNGV
-191 KIIAPKSELGVVKGV
+191 KIIEPKQELGVAKGV
-206 SYPVTK
+206 SYTLTK

-242 TRMNYTAPE
+242 THMNYTAPE

-265 YFGIDTGEY
+265 YFGIDTSEY
-274 SLGYLASWTQGKEMK
+274 SLGYLANWTQGKEMK

-308 IENTLEKEK
+308 IESTLEKER
-317 EKTNEKGVDNMSK
+317 TNEKGVDHMAK
-330 QVSEYERDNFEILT
+330 QVSENKDGNVRDNFEVLT
-344 GIQQDVQRN
+344 GIQQNAQRL
-353 INEKL
+353 INERL
-358 GLNFERQWENYEIQ
+358 GLNFEKHWENYEIQ
-372 LSEDGRIIEGIYPN
+372 LSEDNRVLEEINPN
-386 MRLTVG
+386 IRLNLR
-392 EMHAIV
+392 EM
-398 NQYGTETEK
+398 E
-407 QSINKITKTLEF
+407 
-419 FHEMDEYEY
+419 
-428 PELVNK
+428 
-434 EVLKTPIAKV
+434 
-444 TSNSRGDMNVECL
+444 
-457 SGRIEDK
+457 
-464 RGLFNFDNAINQT
+464 
-477 VNQINHSIAESHKD
+477 QI
-491 IMTTR
+491 
-496 NEEQD
+496 
-501 GKNKEKEHVV
+501 
-511 TVEILDKDIKDGEI
+511 
-525 AKLHMVDAETK
+525 
-536 EVYHMAIYDPGV
+536 
-548 LDRDEFYNGERDVSN
+548 
-563 IEHIFKG
+563 
-570 DVYEKV
+570 VYEFG
-576 KDTLLDRNE
+576 T
-585 SQSFTVREEDML
+585 
-597 IPLSELEQDDR
+597 
-608 YAILFNTEKYE
+608 
-619 AAKIKENER
+619 
-628 QNENREQNESEKN
+628 NREQDSLKKITDTLEPYYEADLLGDSFNDIPLARVSLDREKSLKVDCVNEYVKENHKDFWFQNSVSLALNVINHRISTAHKEVMNNDIEYKGLYPKDESEVIYCNETGKPLQQDEEVFHVEDHGYTVAEEASFKGLDKEDGYYTTIEYEQVEEKILAPIGLEKNAQPSFVNEKQNEKN

-656 LVSVAELREQA
+656 LVSISELREQA
-667 DKNRAFEPVEGAE
+667 DRNHAFEPVEGAE
-680 KLSDKEFIEAFN
+680 KLSDIEFIDAFN
-692 EANQEKYAALNQNEI
+692 EANQEKFAAINQNEI
-707 SRPTMLVQW
+707 NRPTMLVQW
-716 SDNETFKN
+716 SDNETFKA

-753 RGQTIPYDQARYHIA
+753 RGQTIPYDQARYHIV
-768 IPKEVDRE
+768 IPKEVDRD
-776 FGRMELV
+776 FGRIELV
-783 SMDRMNMG
+783 SMDRFNMG

-814 QALRDEVMNHRNN
+814 QALRDEVVNHRNN
-827 KEIPMEKTQESTL
+827 KEIPMEKVQENPL
-840 EKSKEIPNHLVTIEV
+840 EKSKETPNHLVTIEV
-855 LANGVHDEEE
+855 LANGMQDEEL
-865 VARIHMMDAV
+865 ARIHMMDAV
-875 TKDIDYLSV
+875 TKDINYLSV
-884 WNQDSTNREDL
+884 WNQDKTNRDDL
-895 SVFLME
+895 YVSLME
-901 KNGKRENYSLDNIL
+901 KNGKRENVYLDNIL

-943 NMSLDELVKDERYGH
+943 NMSLDEIVKDERYGH

-968 YSFNEKEVE
+968 YAFNEKEVE

-995 QIQPSKEKESTT
+995 QIQPSKEKESAT

-1089 DFDKKFQPLNGKKTN
+1089 DFDKNFQPLNGKKTN

-1114 GNVDQSKTTKKSGR
+1114 GNVDQSKSTKKSSR
-1128 KRETM
+1128 KKETM

>member
-1 MSKSYKKKYQTKS
+1 MSKNYKKKYQTKS

-24 LTKKMEKNVEGYFRT
+24 LTKKMEKSVEGYFRT

-58 SNISLIQSQFQGASA
+58 SNISLIQSQFEGARA
-73 VGSFSFWKEKGF
+73 VGSFSFWKEKEF

-90 EKGIKILV
+90 EKGIQILV
-98 PNRTVAKFKDKD
+98 PNRTVAKFKDKE
-110 GTWKSVTKA
+110 GTWKTVTKA
-119 SEQEK
+119 SEEEK

-132 EVKPGRLYFAIGHVF
+132 EVIPGRLYFAIGHVF
-147 DVSQTNAK
+147 DVSQTSATAK
-155 AEDLPRIFPN
+155 DLPRIFPN
-165 RWLEGSVTDYQSLYK
+165 RWLEGSVTDYKSLYK
-180 GMEAIAEKNDV
+180 GMEAIAEKNGI
-191 KIIAPKSELGVVKGV
+191 KIIEPKQELGVAKGV
-206 SYPVTK
+206 SYTLTK

-242 TRMNYTAPE
+242 THMNYTAPE

-265 YFGIDTGEY
+265 YFGIDTSEY

-407 QSINKITKTLEF
+407 QSINKITKNLEF

-464 RGLFNFDNAINQT
+464 RGLFKFDNAISQT
-477 VNQINHSIAESHKD
+477 VNQINHSISESHND

-496 NEEQD
+496 NEKQD
-501 GKNKEKEHVV
+501 
-511 TVEILDKDIKDGEI
+511 
-525 AKLHMVDAETK
+525 
-536 EVYHMAIYDPGV
+536 
-548 LDRDEFYNGERDVSN
+548 
-563 IEHIFKG
+563 
-570 DVYEKV
+570 
-576 KDTLLDRNE
+576 
-585 SQSFTVREEDML
+585 
-597 IPLSELEQDDR
+597 
-608 YAILFNTEKYE
+608 
-619 AAKIKENER
+619 
-628 QNENREQNESEKN
+628 EKN

-656 LVSVAELREQA
+656 LVSVNQLREQA
-667 DKNRAFEPVEGAE
+667 DRNRAFEPVKDAE
-680 KLSDKEFIEAFN
+680 KLSDKEFIYAFN

-707 SRPTMLVQW
+707 NRPTMLVQW
-716 SDNETFKN
+716 SDNENFKS

-738 EVISSIEKAREEAKE
+738 EVISSIEKAREEGRE

-768 IPKEVDRE
+768 IPKEVDRD
-776 FGRMELV
+776 FGRMELM

-814 QALRDEVMNHRNN
+814 QALRDEVVNYRNN
-827 KEIPMEKTQESTL
+827 KEIPMEKTHENTL
-840 EKSKEIPNHLVTIEV
+840 ESLKDAPTHLVTIEV
-855 LANGVHDEEE
+855 LAKDMQDEE
-865 VARIHMMDAV
+865 VARIHMMDGV
-875 TKDIDYLSV
+875 TKDINYLSV
-884 WNQDSTNREDL
+884 WNGDKTNPEDL
-895 SVFLME
+895 YVSLME
-901 KNGKRENYSLDNIL
+901 KNGERENVYLDNIL
-915 KPDLYEKVQSS
+915 KSNLYEKVQDS
-926 IFDGRGNLS
+926 IFDGKGNQS
-935 FVVYEKDA
+935 FVIHEKDA
-943 NMSLDELVKDERYGH
+943 NMSLDEIVKDERYGI

-963 EAQKD
+963 EEQKD
-968 YSFNEKEVE
+968 SSFSEKEVE

-987 APIVSLDQ
+987 APIASLDQ

-1055 LVSQEHVVKLENQVD
+1055 LVSQEHIVKLENQVD

-1077 ITVNQSTTSKET
+1077 ITVNQSTTSKEM
-1089 DFDKKFQPLNGKKTN
+1089 DIDKKFQPLNGKQTN
-1104 DKEKDKEIDP
+1104 HKEKDKDP
-1114 GNVDQSKTTKKSGR
+1114 ESGNVDQSKATKKSGR
-1128 KRETM
+1128 KKETM

>member
-24 LTKKMEKNVEGYFRT
+24 LTKKMEKSVEGYFRT

-132 EVKPGRLYFAIGHVF
+132 EVKPGRLYFAVGHVF
-147 DVSQTNAK
+147 DLSQTNAK

-180 GMEAIAEKNDV
+180 GMEAIAEKNGV
-191 KIIAPKSELGVVKGV
+191 KIIEPKQELGVAKGV
-206 SYPVTK
+206 SYTLTK

-242 TRMNYTAPE
+242 THMNYTAPE

-265 YFGIDTGEY
+265 YFGIDTSEY

-317 EKTNEKGVDNMSK
+317 E
-330 QVSEYERDNFEILT
+330 Q
-344 GIQQDVQRN
+344 
-353 INEKL
+353 INEK
-358 GLNFERQWENYEIQ
+358 EVE
-372 LSEDGRIIEGIYPN
+372 S
-386 MRLTVG
+386 M
-392 EMHAIV
+392 A
-398 NQYGTETEK
+398 NQNEK
-407 QSINKITKTLEF
+407 Q
-419 FHEMDEYEY
+419 D
-428 PELVNK
+428 
-434 EVLKTPIAKV
+434 
-444 TSNSRGDMNVECL
+444 
-457 SGRIEDK
+457 
-464 RGLFNFDNAINQT
+464 
-477 VNQINHSIAESHKD
+477 
-491 IMTTR
+491 
-496 NEEQD
+496 
-501 GKNKEKEHVV
+501 
-511 TVEILDKDIKDGEI
+511 
-525 AKLHMVDAETK
+525 
-536 EVYHMAIYDPGV
+536 
-548 LDRDEFYNGERDVSN
+548 
-563 IEHIFKG
+563 
-570 DVYEKV
+570 
-576 KDTLLDRNE
+576 
-585 SQSFTVREEDML
+585 
-597 IPLSELEQDDR
+597 
-608 YAILFNTEKYE
+608 
-619 AAKIKENER
+619 
-628 QNENREQNESEKN
+628 EKN
-641 ILLVEYMSLSNTTQE
+641 ILLVEFMSLSNTTQE

-667 DKNRAFEPVEGAE
+667 DRNRAFEPVEGAE
-680 KLSDKEFIEAFN
+680 KLSDKEFIDAFN

-707 SRPTMLVQW
+707 NRPTMLVQW

-724 NQLIPFGEANEKMA
+724 NQLIPFGEANEKIA

-768 IPKEVDRE
+768 IPKEVDRD

-814 QALRDEVMNHRNN
+814 QALRDEVMNYRNN
-827 KEIPMEKTQESTL
+827 KEIPMEKAQENPLAKT
-840 EKSKEIPNHLVTIEV
+840 KDTPNHLVTIEV
-855 LANGVHDEEE
+855 LANGMQDEEL
-865 VARIHMMDAV
+865 ARIHMMDAV
-875 TKDIDYLSV
+875 TKDINYLSV
-884 WNQDSTNREDL
+884 WNQDKTNRDDL
-895 SVFLME
+895 YVSLME
-901 KNGKRENYSLDNIL
+901 KNGKRENVYLDNIL

-958 LVDKA
+958 LVEKA

-987 APIVSLDQ
+987 ASIVSLDQ

-1089 DFDKKFQPLNGKKTN
+1089 DFNKNFQPLNGKQTN

-1114 GNVDQSKTTKKSGR
+1114 GNVDQSKSTKKSGR
-1128 KRETM
+1128 KKETM

>member
-24 LTKKMEKNVEGYFRT
+24 LTKKMEKSVEGYFRT
-39 PGDLKEY
+39 PEDLKEY

-98 PNRTVAKFKDKD
+98 PNRTVAKFKDKE
-110 GTWKSVTKA
+110 GTWKTVTKA
-119 SEQEK
+119 NEEEK

-132 EVKPGRLYFAIGHVF
+132 EVMPGRLYFAVGHVF
-147 DVSQTNAK
+147 DLSQTNAK
-155 AEDLPRIFPN
+155 AEDIPRIFPN

-180 GMEAIAEKNDV
+180 GMEAIAEKNGV
-191 KIIAPKSELGVVKGV
+191 KIIEPKQELGVAKGV
-206 SYPVTK
+206 SYTLTK

-242 TRMNYTAPE
+242 THMNYTAPE

-265 YFGIDTGEY
+265 YFGIDTSEY

-317 EKTNEKGVDNMSK
+317 E
-330 QVSEYERDNFEILT
+330 Q
-344 GIQQDVQRN
+344 
-353 INEKL
+353 INEK
-358 GLNFERQWENYEIQ
+358 EVE
-372 LSEDGRIIEGIYPN
+372 S
-386 MRLTVG
+386 M
-392 EMHAIV
+392 A
-398 NQYGTETEK
+398 NQNEK
-407 QSINKITKTLEF
+407 Q
-419 FHEMDEYEY
+419 D
-428 PELVNK
+428 
-434 EVLKTPIAKV
+434 
-444 TSNSRGDMNVECL
+444 
-457 SGRIEDK
+457 
-464 RGLFNFDNAINQT
+464 
-477 VNQINHSIAESHKD
+477 
-491 IMTTR
+491 
-496 NEEQD
+496 
-501 GKNKEKEHVV
+501 
-511 TVEILDKDIKDGEI
+511 
-525 AKLHMVDAETK
+525 
-536 EVYHMAIYDPGV
+536 
-548 LDRDEFYNGERDVSN
+548 
-563 IEHIFKG
+563 
-570 DVYEKV
+570 
-576 KDTLLDRNE
+576 
-585 SQSFTVREEDML
+585 
-597 IPLSELEQDDR
+597 
-608 YAILFNTEKYE
+608 
-619 AAKIKENER
+619 
-628 QNENREQNESEKN
+628 EKN
-641 ILLVEYMSLSNTTQE
+641 ILLVEFMSLSNTTQE
-656 LVSVAELREQA
+656 LVSVTELREQA
-667 DKNRAFEPVEGAE
+667 DRNREFEPVEGGE
-680 KLSDKEFIEAFN
+680 KLSDKEFIDAFN
-692 EANQEKYAALNQNEI
+692 VANQEKYAALNQDEI
-707 SRPTMLVQW
+707 TRPTMLIQW
-716 SDNETFKN
+716 SENENFKGS
-724 NQLIPFGEANEKMA
+724 QLIPFGEANEKMA
-738 EVISSIEKAREEAKE
+738 EVIKNIEKAKEEARE
-753 RGQTIPYDQARYHIA
+753 RDEYVPYDKTRYHIA
-768 IPKEVDRE
+768 IPKEVDRD

-783 SMDRMNMG
+783 SMDRLDMG
-791 DGDYKTPYEQVLN
+791 DGDYKTPYEQILN

-814 QALRDEVMNHRNN
+814 QALRDEVMNYRNN
-827 KEIPMEKTQESTL
+827 KEIPMEKAQENPL
-840 EKSKEIPNHLVTIEV
+840 EKPKETPNHLVTIEV
-855 LANGVHDEEE
+855 LANSIQDEEQ
-865 VARIHMMDAV
+865 ARIHMMDAV
-875 TKDIDYLSV
+875 TKDINYLSV
-884 WNQDSTNREDL
+884 WNQDKTDRDDL
-895 SVFLME
+895 YVSLME
-901 KNGKRENYSLDNIL
+901 KNGKRENVYLDNIL

-943 NMSLDELVKDERYGH
+943 NMSLDEIVKDERYGL

-963 EAQKD
+963 EEQKD

-995 QIQPSKEKESTT
+995 QIQPSKEKEPTT

-1077 ITVNQSTTSKET
+1077 ITMNQSTTSKEME
-1089 DFDKKFQPLNGKKTN
+1089 FDKKFQPLNGKQMN
-1104 DKEKDKEIDP
+1104 NKEKEKEREPIDP
-1114 GNVDQSKTTKKSGR
+1114 GNVDQSKVTKKSSR
-1128 KRETM
+1128 KKETM

>member
-1 MSKSYKKKYQTKS
+1 MAYKKKYPVKS
-14 PEEKKEAVQA
+14 VEQKKEEVQA
-24 LTKKMEKNVEGYFRT
+24 LTKGMENSIESYFRT
-39 PGDLKEY
+39 TGDLKEY
-46 LTFMAKFYHYSP
+46 LSFMAKFYHYSP

-132 EVKPGRLYFAIGHVF
+132 EVKPGRLYFAVGHVF

-180 GMEAIAEKNDV
+180 GMEAIAEKNGV
-191 KIIAPKSELGVVKGV
+191 KIIEPKQELGVAKGV
-206 SYPVTK
+206 SYTLTK

-242 TRMNYTAPE
+242 THINYTAPE

-265 YFGIDTGEY
+265 YFGIDTSEY
-274 SLGYLASWTQGKEMK
+274 SLGYLANWTQGKEMK

-308 IENTLEKEK
+308 IENTVEKEK

-407 QSINKITKTLEF
+407 QSINKITETLEF
-419 FHEMDEYEY
+419 FHEMDEYEH

-434 EVLKTPIAKV
+434 EVLKIPIAKV

-464 RGLFNFDNAINQT
+464 RGLFKFDNAINQT
-477 VNQINHSIAESHKD
+477 VNQINHSISESHND

-496 NEEQD
+496 IEKQD
-501 GKNKEKEHVV
+501 
-511 TVEILDKDIKDGEI
+511 
-525 AKLHMVDAETK
+525 
-536 EVYHMAIYDPGV
+536 
-548 LDRDEFYNGERDVSN
+548 
-563 IEHIFKG
+563 
-570 DVYEKV
+570 
-576 KDTLLDRNE
+576 
-585 SQSFTVREEDML
+585 
-597 IPLSELEQDDR
+597 
-608 YAILFNTEKYE
+608 
-619 AAKIKENER
+619 
-628 QNENREQNESEKN
+628 EKN

-656 LVSVAELREQA
+656 LVSVTELRAQA
-667 DKNRAFEPVEGAE
+667 DRNRAFEPVEGAG

-707 SRPTMLVQW
+707 NRPTMLVQW

-738 EVISSIEKAREEAKE
+738 EVISNIEKAREEAKE

-768 IPKEVDRE
+768 IPKEVDRD

-783 SMDRMNMG
+783 SMDRFNMG

-814 QALRDEVMNHRNN
+814 QALRDEVVNHRNN
-827 KEIPMEKTQESTL
+827 KEIPMEKVQESTL
-840 EKSKEIPNHLVTIEV
+840 ENLKESPNHLVTIEV
-855 LANGVHDEEE
+855 LAKDMQDEE
-865 VARIHMMDAV
+865 VARIHMMDGV
-875 TKDIDYLSV
+875 TKGINYLSV
-884 WNQDSTNREDL
+884 WNGDKTNPEDL
-895 SVFLME
+895 YVSLME
-901 KNGKRENYSLDNIL
+901 KNGERENVYLDNIL

-935 FVVYEKDA
+935 FVIHEKDA
-943 NMSLDELVKDERYGH
+943 NMSLDEIVKDERYGL

-963 EAQKD
+963 EEQKD
-968 YSFNEKEVE
+968 HSFDEKEVE

-987 APIVSLDQ
+987 APIASLDQ
-995 QIQPSKEKESTT
+995 QIQLLKEKEPTT

-1077 ITVNQSTTSKET
+1077 ITVNQSTTSKEM
-1089 DFDKKFQPLNGKKTN
+1089 DFDKNFQPLNEKKPN
-1104 DKEKDKEIDP
+1104 DKEKDKEVDP
-1114 GNVDQSKTTKKSGR
+1114 GNVEQSKSTKKSGR
-1128 KRETM
+1128 KKETM

>member
-1 MSKSYKKKYQTKS
+1 MSKNDKKKYQTKS

-24 LTKKMEKNVEGYFRT
+24 LTKKMEKSIEGYFRT
-39 PGDLKEY
+39 PGDLKDY
-46 LTFMAKFYHYSP
+46 LSFMAKFYHYSP
-58 SNISLIQSQFQGASA
+58 SNISLIQSQFEGARA

-98 PNRTVAKFKDKD
+98 PNRTVAKFKDKE
-110 GTWKSVTKA
+110 GTWKTVTKA
-119 SEQEK
+119 NEEEK

-132 EVKPGRLYFAIGHVF
+132 EVLPGRLYFAVGHVF

-165 RWLEGSVTDYQSLYK
+165 RWLEGSVTDYKSLYR
-180 GMEAIAEKNDV
+180 GMEAIAEKNGV
-191 KIIAPKSELGVVKGV
+191 KIIAPKAELGVSKGV
-206 SYPVTK
+206 SYTLTK

-242 TRMNYTAPE
+242 THMNYTAPE

-265 YFGIDTGEY
+265 YFGIDTSEY

-372 LSEDGRIIEGIYPN
+372 LSEDGRIIEGIHPN

-407 QSINKITKTLEF
+407 QSINKITKNLEF

-444 TSNSRGDMNVECL
+444 TSNSKGDMNVECL

-464 RGLFNFDNAINQT
+464 RGLFKFDNAINQT
-477 VNQINHSIAESHKD
+477 VNQINHSISESHND

-496 NEEQD
+496 N
-501 GKNKEKEHVV
+501 KK
-511 TVEILDKDIKDGEI
+511 
-525 AKLHMVDAETK
+525 
-536 EVYHMAIYDPGV
+536 
-548 LDRDEFYNGERDVSN
+548 
-563 IEHIFKG
+563 
-570 DVYEKV
+570 
-576 KDTLLDRNE
+576 
-585 SQSFTVREEDML
+585 
-597 IPLSELEQDDR
+597 
-608 YAILFNTEKYE
+608 
-619 AAKIKENER
+619 
-628 QNENREQNESEKN
+628 QNENEKN

-667 DKNRAFEPVEGAE
+667 DRNRAFEPVEGGE
-680 KLSDKEFIEAFN
+680 KLSYKEYIDAFN
-692 EANQEKYAALNQNEI
+692 VANQEKYAALNQNEI
-707 SRPTMLVQW
+707 NRPTMLVQW

-768 IPKEVDRE
+768 IPKEVDRD

-814 QALRDEVMNHRNN
+814 QALRDEVVNHRNN
-827 KEIPMEKTQESTL
+827 KEIPMEKVQENTL
-840 EKSKEIPNHLVTIEV
+840 EKSKETPNHLVTIEV
-855 LANGVHDEEE
+855 LANGIQDEEL
-865 VARIHMMDAV
+865 ARIHMMDAV
-875 TKDIDYLSV
+875 TKDINYLSV
-884 WNQDSTNREDL
+884 WNQDKTDRDDL
-895 SVFLME
+895 YVSLME
-901 KNGKRENYSLDNIL
+901 KNGNRENVYLDNIL

-935 FVVYEKDA
+935 YVVYEKDA
-943 NMSLDELVKDERYGH
+943 NMSLDEIVKDEQYGL

-977 LYKEMKKEGY
+977 LYKEMKTEGY
-987 APIVSLDQ
+987 APIASLDQ
-995 QIQPSKEKESTT
+995 QIQPLKEKEPTT

-1077 ITVNQSTTSKET
+1077 ITMNQSTTLKEME
-1089 DFDKKFQPLNGKKTN
+1089 FDKKFQPLNGKQTN
-1104 DKEKDKEIDP
+1104 HKEKDKEPEP
-1114 GNVDQSKTTKKSGR
+1114 GNVEQSKATKKSSR
-1128 KRETM
+1128 KKETM

>member
-24 LTKKMEKNVEGYFRT
+24 LTKKMEKSVEGYFRT
-39 PGDLKEY
+39 TGDLKEY

-132 EVKPGRLYFAIGHVF
+132 ELKPGSLYFAVGHVF
-147 DVSQTNAK
+147 DVSQTSAK

-165 RWLEGSVTDYQSLYK
+165 RWLDGSVTDYKSLYK
-180 GMEAIAEKNDV
+180 GMEAIAEKNGV
-191 KIIAPKSELGVVKGV
+191 KIIEPKQELGVAKGV
-206 SYPVTK
+206 SYTLTK

-242 TRMNYTAPE
+242 THMNYTAPE

-265 YFGIDTGEY
+265 YFGIDTSEY

-317 EKTNEKGVDNMSK
+317 EQINVKEVESMANQNEK
-330 QVSEYERDNFEILT
+330 
-344 GIQQDVQRN
+344 QD
-353 INEKL
+353 
-358 GLNFERQWENYEIQ
+358 
-372 LSEDGRIIEGIYPN
+372 
-386 MRLTVG
+386 
-392 EMHAIV
+392 
-398 NQYGTETEK
+398 
-407 QSINKITKTLEF
+407 
-419 FHEMDEYEY
+419 
-428 PELVNK
+428 
-434 EVLKTPIAKV
+434 
-444 TSNSRGDMNVECL
+444 
-457 SGRIEDK
+457 
-464 RGLFNFDNAINQT
+464 
-477 VNQINHSIAESHKD
+477 
-491 IMTTR
+491 
-496 NEEQD
+496 
-501 GKNKEKEHVV
+501 
-511 TVEILDKDIKDGEI
+511 
-525 AKLHMVDAETK
+525 
-536 EVYHMAIYDPGV
+536 
-548 LDRDEFYNGERDVSN
+548 
-563 IEHIFKG
+563 
-570 DVYEKV
+570 
-576 KDTLLDRNE
+576 
-585 SQSFTVREEDML
+585 
-597 IPLSELEQDDR
+597 
-608 YAILFNTEKYE
+608 
-619 AAKIKENER
+619 
-628 QNENREQNESEKN
+628 EKN
-641 ILLVEYMSLSNTTQE
+641 ILLVEFMSLSNTTQE
-656 LVSVAELREQA
+656 LVSVTELREQA
-667 DKNRAFEPVEGAE
+667 DRNREFEPVEGGE
-680 KLSDKEFIEAFN
+680 KLSDKEFIDAFN
-692 EANQEKYAALNQNEI
+692 VANQEKYAALNQDEI
-707 SRPTMLVQW
+707 TRPTMLIQW
-716 SDNETFKN
+716 SENENFKGS
-724 NQLIPFGEANEKMA
+724 QLIPFGEANEKMA
-738 EVISSIEKAREEAKE
+738 EVIKNIEKAKEEARE
-753 RGQTIPYDQARYHIA
+753 RDEYVPYDKTRYHIA
-768 IPKEVDRE
+768 IPKEVDRD

-783 SMDRMNMG
+783 SMDRLDMG
-791 DGDYKTPYEQVLN
+791 DGDYKTPYEQILN

-814 QALRDEVMNHRNN
+814 QALRDEVMNYRNN
-827 KEIPMEKTQESTL
+827 KEIPMEKAQENPL
-840 EKSKEIPNHLVTIEV
+840 EKPKETPNHLVTIEV
-855 LANGVHDEEE
+855 LANSIQDEEQ
-865 VARIHMMDAV
+865 ARIHMMDAV
-875 TKDIDYLSV
+875 TKDINYLSV
-884 WNQDSTNREDL
+884 WNQDKTDRDDL
-895 SVFLME
+895 YVSLME
-901 KNGKRENYSLDNIL
+901 KNGKRENVYLDNIL

-943 NMSLDELVKDERYGH
+943 NMSLDEIVKDERYGL

-963 EAQKD
+963 EEQKD

-995 QIQPSKEKESTT
+995 QIQPSKEKEPTT

-1077 ITVNQSTTSKET
+1077 ITMNQSTTSKEME
-1089 DFDKKFQPLNGKKTN
+1089 FDKKFQPLNGKQMN
-1104 DKEKDKEIDP
+1104 NKEKEKEREPIDP
-1114 GNVDQSKTTKKSGR
+1114 GNVDQSKVTKKSSR
-1128 KRETM
+1128 KKETM

>member
-1 MSKSYKKKYQTKS
+1 MSKNYKKKYQTKS

-24 LTKKMEKNVEGYFRT
+24 LTKKMEKSVEGYFRT
-39 PGDLKEY
+39 PEDLKEY

-98 PNRTVAKFKDKD
+98 PNRTVAKFKDKE
-110 GTWKSVTKA
+110 GTWKTVTKA
-119 SEQEK
+119 NEEEK

-132 EVKPGRLYFAIGHVF
+132 EVMPGRLYFAVGHVF

-165 RWLEGSVTDYQSLYK
+165 RWLEGSVTDYKSLYK
-180 GMEAIAEKNDV
+180 GMEAIAEKNGV
-191 KIIAPKSELGVVKGV
+191 KIIAPKAELGVSKGV
-206 SYPVTK
+206 SYTLTK

-242 TRMNYTAPE
+242 THMNYTAPE

-265 YFGIDTGEY
+265 YFGIDTSEY

-289 DKTKLLKEVHETS
+289 DKTKLLREVHETS

-317 EKTNEKGVDNMSK
+317 EQIHEKEVENMANRNEK
-330 QVSEYERDNFEILT
+330 
-344 GIQQDVQRN
+344 QDQ
-353 INEKL
+353 
-358 GLNFERQWENYEIQ
+358 
-372 LSEDGRIIEGIYPN
+372 
-386 MRLTVG
+386 
-392 EMHAIV
+392 
-398 NQYGTETEK
+398 
-407 QSINKITKTLEF
+407 
-419 FHEMDEYEY
+419 
-428 PELVNK
+428 
-434 EVLKTPIAKV
+434 
-444 TSNSRGDMNVECL
+444 
-457 SGRIEDK
+457 
-464 RGLFNFDNAINQT
+464 
-477 VNQINHSIAESHKD
+477 
-491 IMTTR
+491 
-496 NEEQD
+496 
-501 GKNKEKEHVV
+501 
-511 TVEILDKDIKDGEI
+511 
-525 AKLHMVDAETK
+525 
-536 EVYHMAIYDPGV
+536 
-548 LDRDEFYNGERDVSN
+548 
-563 IEHIFKG
+563 
-570 DVYEKV
+570 
-576 KDTLLDRNE
+576 
-585 SQSFTVREEDML
+585 
-597 IPLSELEQDDR
+597 
-608 YAILFNTEKYE
+608 
-619 AAKIKENER
+619 
-628 QNENREQNESEKN
+628 KN
-641 ILLVEYMSLSNTTQE
+641 ILLVEFMSLSNTTQE

-667 DKNRAFEPVEGAE
+667 DRNRQFEPVEGGE
-680 KLSDKEFIEAFN
+680 KLSDKEFIDAFN
-692 EANQEKYAALNQNEI
+692 EANQEKYAALNQDEI
-707 SRPTMLVQW
+707 NRPTMLVQW

-738 EVISSIEKAREEAKE
+738 EVIASIEKAREEAKE

-768 IPKEVDRE
+768 IPKEVDMD

-827 KEIPMEKTQESTL
+827 KEIPMEKVQENPL
-840 EKSKEIPNHLVTIEV
+840 EKLKETPNHLVTIEV
-855 LANGVHDEEE
+855 LANGMQDEEL
-865 VARIHMMDAV
+865 ARIHMMDAV
-875 TKDIDYLSV
+875 TKDINYLSV
-884 WNQDSTNREDL
+884 WNQDKTDRDDL
-895 SVFLME
+895 YVSLME
-901 KNGKRENYSLDNIL
+901 KNGKRENVYLDNIL

-935 FVVYEKDA
+935 FVVYEKDV
-943 NMSLDELVKDERYGH
+943 NMSLDEIVKDERYGL

-1034 VTRVKAEERYYT
+1034 VTRVKAEEWYYT

-1077 ITVNQSTTSKET
+1077 ITVNQSTTSKEM
-1089 DFDKKFQPLNGKKTN
+1089 DFDKNFQPLNGKKTN

-1114 GNVDQSKTTKKSGR
+1114 GNVEQSKATKKSGR
-1128 KRETM
+1128 KKETM

>member
-24 LTKKMEKNVEGYFRT
+24 LTKKMEKSVEGYFRT

-98 PNRTVAKFKDKD
+98 PNRTVAKFKDKE
-110 GTWKSVTKA
+110 GTWKTVTKA
-119 SEQEK
+119 SEEER

-132 EVKPGRLYFAIGHVF
+132 EVIPGRLYFAVGHVF

-165 RWLEGSVTDYQSLYK
+165 RWLDGSVTDYKSLYK
-180 GMEAIAEKNDV
+180 EMEAIAEKNGV
-191 KIIAPKSELGVVKGV
+191 KIIQPKQELGVAKGV
-206 SYPVTK
+206 SYTLTK

-242 TRMNYTAPE
+242 THMHYTAPE

-265 YFGIDTGEY
+265 YFGIDTSEY

-317 EKTNEKGVDNMSK
+317 ENTNEKGVDNMSK
-330 QVSEYERDNFEILT
+330 QVSDN
-344 GIQQDVQRN
+344 G
-353 INEKL
+353 
-358 GLNFERQWENYEIQ
+358 
-372 LSEDGRIIEGIYPN
+372 
-386 MRLTVG
+386 
-392 EMHAIV
+392 
-398 NQYGTETEK
+398 
-407 QSINKITKTLEF
+407 
-419 FHEMDEYEY
+419 
-428 PELVNK
+428 
-434 EVLKTPIAKV
+434 
-444 TSNSRGDMNVECL
+444 
-457 SGRIEDK
+457 
-464 RGLFNFDNAINQT
+464 
-477 VNQINHSIAESHKD
+477 
-491 IMTTR
+491 
-496 NEEQD
+496 
-501 GKNKEKEHVV
+501 KEHVV

-536 EVYHMAIYDPGV
+536 EVYQMAIYDPGV

-576 KDTLLDRNE
+576 KDTILDRNE
-585 SQSFTVREEDML
+585 SQSFTVREEDLL

-608 YAILFNTEKYE
+608 YAILFHTEKYE

-628 QNENREQNESEKN
+628 QKENREQNESEKN
-641 ILLVEYMSLSNTTQE
+641 ILLVEYMSLSNTSQE
-656 LVSVAELREQA
+656 LISVTELREQA

-680 KLSDKEFIEAFN
+680 KLSDKEFIDAFN
-692 EANQEKYAALNQNEI
+692 EANQEKYAALNQDEI
-707 SRPTMLVQW
+707 NRPTMLVQW
-716 SDNETFKN
+716 SDNEAFKN

-738 EVISSIEKAREEAKE
+738 EVISSIEKAREEARE
-753 RGQTIPYDQARYHIA
+753 RGETIPYDQARYHIA
-768 IPKEVDRE
+768 IPKEVDRD

-804 EKRYLSDEVK
+804 EKRHLSDEVK
-814 QALRDEVMNHRNN
+814 QALRDEVVNHRNN
-827 KEIPMEKTQESTL
+827 KEIPMEKVQENPL
-840 EKSKEIPNHLVTIEV
+840 EKSKETPNHLVTIEV

-875 TKDIDYLSV
+875 TKNIDYLSV

-901 KNGKRENYSLDNIL
+901 KNGKRENYPLDNIL

-943 NMSLDELVKDERYGH
+943 TMSLDEIVKDERYGH

-995 QIQPSKEKESTT
+995 QIQPTKEKESTT

-1077 ITVNQSTTSKET
+1077 ITVNQSTTSKEM
-1089 DFDKKFQPLNGKKTN
+1089 DFDKNFQQLNGKKAN